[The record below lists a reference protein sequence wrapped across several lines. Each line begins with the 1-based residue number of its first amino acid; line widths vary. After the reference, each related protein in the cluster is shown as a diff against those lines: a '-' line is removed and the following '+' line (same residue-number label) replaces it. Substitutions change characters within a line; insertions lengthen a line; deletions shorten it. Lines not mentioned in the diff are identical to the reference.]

1 MGLVRFISYNIW
13 RINRL
18 DYTNNYNNINTMK
31 IIKNKYIP
39 FGHYKTINIFG
50 ILFTKGE
57 LNKYEIN
64 HEQIHTEQM
73 KEMLYIFFY
82 IWYLIEY
89 LIIKLGN
96 LFKSQ
101 SEQYHEISFEE
112 EAYNNQA
119 NLDYIKN
126 RKRYAWFKYINI
138 HSS

>member
-1 MGLVRFISYNIW
+1 
-13 RINRL
+13 
-18 DYTNNYNNINTMK
+18 MK
-31 IIKNKYIP
+31 IIQNKFIP
-39 FGHYKTINIFG
+39 FGNYQAINLFG
-50 ILFTKGE
+50 FLFTKGT
-57 LNKYEIN
+57 LSKLQIN

-89 LIIKLGN
+89 IIIKLGN

-101 SEQYHEISFEE
+101 NEQYHEISFEE
-112 EAYNNQA
+112 EAYNNQD

>member
-1 MGLVRFISYNIW
+1 
-13 RINRL
+13 
-18 DYTNNYNNINTMK
+18 MK

-39 FGHYKTINIFG
+39 FGHYETINIFG

-82 IWYLIEY
+82 IWYILEY
-89 LIIKLGN
+89 LIIKLFN
-96 LFKSQ
+96 FFKTQ

-112 EAYNNQA
+112 EAYNNSYD
-119 NLDYIKN
+119 LDYLQN
-126 RKRYAWFKYINI
+126 RKRFAWIKYLWIGSNEKDM
-138 HSS
+138 